1 MAAAANQAANPA
13 NLANTLLASLTHH
26 SNADSY
32 RSKILFKAAVQTT
45 SSSLLQHLNAS
56 SSVALLNLLAE
67 ISTVVDPGQSDRLFS
82 EFCTT
87 VETSYGQNSL
97 ATSDCYTTLSAYFTT
112 RRKLRLATEY
122 AGKALVIR
130 IKHLGAKNS
139 STADSHYN
147 LGLLYRFQGEE
158 REALQHLSYALAIR
172 EEVDGE
178 DAPSCGVAHMAI
190 GKVYEDKGDATA
202 FKHYSIAMSTFR
214 QTDPIDEVNC
224 QRANEAVYRVRSE
237 GGVTLF
243 GLDDLKSAL
252 INISSGNSGTM
263 EHAQKM
269 LQEVKDYG
277 FISGEDVLDICGK
290 DGLGK
295 IVRAELHANAV
306 AQAPGKASRAKMRL
320 LQKEV
325 EARDGPTDEYHTD
338 GLVHTIN
345 SRMERSSTIASPTVE
360 DEKKDSDEEEEP
372 QDDDNDETESD
383 LDEDHHD
390 ANWGED
396 AVMSAMASVLKPEAE
411 AEEETQQEKAP
422 PVSRRS
428 KVPDMFSAKNP
439 RMSMSMMSSKIS
451 DDGDEEVQGH
461 VHRKKVKKR
470 RSLVEWW
477 EETPGLLTAPA
488 KSSHMNGT
496 ARGRLMKRSSLGDSS
511 SFSMDDDDKNNDDVF
526 VDIVWAGSGG
536 PPPKPEGRDDSVP
549 APPPPPGARATSKS
563 YSAVDPTPQEQ
574 SQASSGLGPPSASD
588 DPYAALAAMP
598 DPGATYVEPGTLK
611 PDMAAQEEFQEQQ
624 VQYYAAYYAQA
635 AVMSARPPSNL
646 PPQPDGTP
654 TPAPWTAEDQQK
666 YDQYLVYY
674 QAQLKTQ
681 MAGVSSAVAQPTPEP
696 VIIEKVKYEP
706 APPVT
711 STFTVGGKRVTMTQ
725 EELAAIG
732 MKALEEKASKPK
744 GVPPKGAPPKGAPP
758 PSSTASKN
766 IAPPPTT
773 ETKPKMPESPLAAM
787 FKNEGGGGGGKLP
800 MSPLAAMIA
809 GRGGGRGGGRGMN
822 PLAAML
828 AGRGGGGRGMGGF
841 KKPEA
846 DTGPKMKKLHW
857 ETIGNTDG
865 TIWGELSK
873 EDSAASIDAD
883 ASSLFPDLKDNFEI
897 SKVKPKAADPQKK
910 RNSVV
915 SLVDGQRSQNM
926 NIMLA
931 QFGRKDFA
939 DIAKA
944 ITQLDDEFVGLAG
957 ITSIIDFLPEPDEIN
972 AIKGYINSGKDPENL
987 GKAERFILAIHNVP
1001 WLKQR
1006 LLALQ
1011 AKCTFYDALDHLE
1024 EDIDIIMQASKETK
1038 NSTKFRSL
1046 LAIILKLG
1054 NELNKGTAKGAASG
1068 FKMSGLIKL
1077 TETKTNKGDTLLD
1090 YVVNSIVDPAHD
1102 MRELLHVVN
1111 DFPHVNAAS
1120 RKSFGTLKAAVAK
1133 LTNMNRMVE
1142 NALNKIE
1149 EEPQSGDYM
1158 GMVGLQEFFE
1168 DAKNKLA
1175 TVDINYKN
1183 MTEGFKALCK
1193 YLGESDETAEPQA
1206 LFGTLTQF
1214 VSSLR
1219 NAKTKIED
1227 KMERRE
1233 RAKKRENERNK
1244 RDSVDNGNKREVRVT
1259 KKASTVGA
1267 DEDGGDGGGGGGPAP
1282 PSSAPPSGGKKKR
1295 GKKRTG

>member
-1 MAAAANQAANPA
+1 MSSSNPA
-13 NLANTLLASLTHH
+13 NLANTLLTSLSHH

-32 RSKILFKAAVQTT
+32 RSKIVFKAAVQTAST
-45 SSSLLQHLNAS
+45 SLLQHLNAS

-67 ISTVVDPGQSDRLFS
+67 ISTVVDPDQSDRLFS

-87 VETSYGQNSL
+87 VETSYGLDSL

-112 RRKLRLATEY
+112 
-122 AGKALVIR
+122 
-130 IKHLGAKNS
+130 
-139 STADSHYN
+139 SHYN

-158 REALQHLSYALAIR
+158 REALQHLNYALAIR

-178 DAPSCGVAHMAI
+178 EAPSCGVAHMAI

-202 FKHYSIAMSTFR
+202 FKHYSVALSIFR
-214 QTDPIDEVNC
+214 QTDPIDEANC

-263 EHAQKM
+263 EHAQRM

-306 AQAPGKASRAKMRL
+306 EQAPDKASRAKMRL
-320 LQKEV
+320 IQKEV
-325 EARDGPTDEYHTD
+325 ENRDGDIDEYHTD
-338 GLVHTIN
+338 GLVHTIK
-345 SRMERSSTIASPTVE
+345 SRAERASTVTAPEPEVE
-360 DEKKDSDEEEEP
+360 DEKKESDDEESSEEGE
-372 QDDDNDETESD
+372 NEETESD
-383 LDEDHHD
+383 FEEDEDD
-390 ANWGED
+390 QANWGED
-396 AVMSAMASVLKPEAE
+396 AVMSAMANVFKPEV
-411 AEEETQQEKAP
+411 EEEEEAKPTKAP
-422 PVSRRS
+422 PISRRS
-428 KVPDMFSAKNP
+428 KVPEMFSAKNP
-439 RMSMSMMSSKIS
+439 RMSLSMRQLSSRIS
-451 DDGDEEVQGH
+451 DDDGEEVHGH
-461 VHRKKVKKR
+461 VIKKKVKKR

-488 KSSHMNGT
+488 KDSHMSGT
-496 ARGRLMKRSSLGDSS
+496 ARGRLRSSIKLGDKSS
-511 SFSMDDDDKNNDDVF
+511 SFIEGAEGLESDSDNE
-526 VDIVWAGSGG
+526 ISWAGSGG
-536 PPPKPEGRDDSVP
+536 PPPAPKDRDDSIP
-549 APPPPPGARATSKS
+549 GPPPPPGARATSKS
-563 YSAVDPTPQEQ
+563 YSAVDPTEPEP
-574 SQASSGLGPPSASD
+574 SSTPGLGPPPASD
-588 DPYAALAAMP
+588 DPYASLAAMP
-598 DPGATYVEPGTLK
+598 DPGYTYVEPGTLK
-611 PDMAAQEEFQEQQ
+611 PDVKAQQEVQDQQ
-624 VQYYAAYYAQA
+624 VEYYAAYYAQA
-635 AVMSARPPSNL
+635 AVISARPPSNL
-646 PPQPDGTP
+646 PPQADGTP
-654 TPAPWTAEDQQK
+654 TPAPWTEEDQQK
-666 YDQYLVYY
+666 YDQFLVYY
-674 QAQLKTQ
+674 KNTLKASMAQTT
-681 MAGVSSAVAQPTPEP
+681 AAVSQPQPEP

-732 MKALEEKASKPK
+732 MKALEEKEKEKGKPK
-744 GVPPKGAPPKGAPP
+744 GAPPKGAPPKGAPP
-758 PSSTASKN
+758 KGAPPGAKTSN
-766 IAPPPTT
+766 IAPPPP
-773 ETKPKMPESPLAAM
+773 EAPGDDKPKMPVSPLAAT
-787 FKNEGGGGGGKLP
+787 FKGEGGGKSALP

-809 GRGGGRGGGRGMN
+809 GRGGGGRGGRGMN

-865 TIWGELSK
+865 TIWGELNKGEEGGSM
-873 EDSAASIDAD
+873 DVAD
-883 ASSLFPDLKDNFEI
+883 ASALFPDLKDNFEI
-897 SKVKPKAADPQKK
+897 AKAKPKSQDTQKK

-915 SLVDGQRSQNM
+915 SLVDGKRSQNM

-931 QFGRKDFA
+931 QFGRKEFT
-939 DIAKA
+939 DIARA

-957 ITSIIDFLPEPDEIN
+957 ITSIIDFIPEPDEIN

-1006 LLALQ
+1006 LLAMQ

-1024 EDIDIIMQASKETK
+1024 EDIDIITKASKETK
-1038 NSTKFRSL
+1038 GSTKFRDL
-1046 LAIILKLG
+1046 LGIILKLG
-1054 NELNKGTAKGAASG
+1054 NELNKGTAKGEAAG

-1077 TETKTNKGDTLLD
+1077 TETKSNKGDTLLD
-1090 YVVNSIVDPAHD
+1090 YVVNRIVDPVHD
-1102 MRELLHVVN
+1102 MREILHVVN

-1120 RKSFGTLKAAVAK
+1120 RKSFGTLKAATSK
-1133 LTNMNRMVE
+1133 LSNMVKMVE
-1142 NALNKIE
+1142 NALKKIE
-1149 EEPQSGDYM
+1149 EEMESPGYM
-1158 GMVGLQEFFE
+1158 GMAGMLEFYE
-1168 DAKNKLA
+1168 DAQAKLA

-1193 YLGESDETAEPQA
+1193 YLGEADETAEPQA

-1233 RAKKRENERNK
+1233 RAKKREQDRFN
-1244 RDSVDNGNKREVRVT
+1244 RDNPAVDAGNKREVRSNKT
-1259 KKASTVGA
+1259 
-1267 DEDGGDGGGGGGPAP
+1267 GGGEEEGGGSRSSSGGPAP
-1282 PSSAPPSGGKKKR
+1282 PSAPPSGKKKR
-1295 GKKRTG
+1295 GKKRGT